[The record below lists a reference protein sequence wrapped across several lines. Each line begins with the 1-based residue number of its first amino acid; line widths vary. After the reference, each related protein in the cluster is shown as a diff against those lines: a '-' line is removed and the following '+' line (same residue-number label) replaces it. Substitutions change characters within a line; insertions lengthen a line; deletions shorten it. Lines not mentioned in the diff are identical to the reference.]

1 MNKLNISSPLV
12 SIEWL
17 HANLH
22 HSNLVILDGTIPK
35 VDSPD
40 MPEAFQRRD
49 IPGTRFFDLKK
60 VFRDTESDL
69 SNTMPSPEKFALE
82 AGKLGIGNDSV
93 IIVYDH
99 WGIYSSA
106 RVWWMFRSMGHTN
119 VAVLDGG
126 FPAWE
131 KAGHP
136 TVPSEKYHGPERS
149 FIANPQPGFIIGAD
163 EVLKTISQKDKTIL
177 DARSEGR
184 FYARVPEPREDMRS
198 GHIPGSISLHY
209 AKLVKDGM
217 LIPAEELKTV
227 FGELADEGKPVVFS
241 CGSGITACILAL
253 GASVANRDNLSVYD
267 GSWSEWG
274 SREDLPIEV

>member
-131 KAGHP
+131 KAGYP

-198 GHIPGSISLHY
+198 GHIPGSINLHY

-227 FGELADEGKPVVFS
+227 FGELADEGKPVIFS